1 MSIFESNRPWNNE
14 VKEKVKNADKVDIIN
29 FFEDLDKKWSIKSS
43 DMGGIVSGC
52 FESLNLNNLESIDIG
67 ILKLELEKAI
77 YETTLV
83 YTKFK
88 KLVPEYREYSGRW
101 NKIYEVIFYGERLIR
116 DTYLLHKTSD
126 ANHDALTNEDPDV
139 IFKYARY
146 VDESKKT
153 AYQCLLLYMIEQ
165 FAEDGFSKFGGNLYR
180 PLLKNGNNTHAWKKH
195 CTLKE
200 YIYQKTDHKLN
211 FNQWKNATSNAGNI
225 NSAEKYF
232 SEFMGPE
239 LQELKKDR
247 HLFAFKN
254 GNYITKYNISEEGE
268 LPYYDDIFIPYGTS
282 HPYITNFSVACK
294 YHDQD
299 FNNYDDIAED
309 DWFQIMD
316 KCPTFKSLL
325 DYQELPEDVQR
336 WLCVFMGRKCFKI
349 GDLDNW
355 QCLLYLLGQA
365 GTGKSTVLMKILQK
379 WYDEE
384 DVGIISNNIDT
395 KYGIKPHVNKFMV
408 LAPEISENFKM
419 EQTDWQLLVEGG
431 RNTYSEKYKN
441 DETIDWTLHM
451 TMGGNKIMRYKNNS
465 ESVSRRTVV
474 VNFWKKVIKTDT
486 AIDKK
491 LAKEMPAIIKLCVSA
506 YYSAIREHGVKGIWD
521 ILPRYFH
528 ENKEEME
535 QTTNALQN
543 FLKCGKIIYGEKLYV
558 PAKIFSQEFNEHIRE
573 NNLSKEQFTKDYY
586 GGIFTNNGI
595 KVLQQ
600 GSKEYPRGSGI
611 ILKRTMFFRG
621 IDVVS
626 DDNPDDDPE

>member
-1 MSIFESNRPWNNE
+1 MSIFEINRVWNND
-14 VKEKVKNADKVDIIN
+14 VKDKIKNADKDDIMN
-29 FFEDLDKKWSIKSS
+29 FFETLDKKWTVNSTTMSGIL
-43 DMGGIVSGC
+43 GGCYG
-52 FESLNLNNLESIDIG
+52 SLNINSLESVDIG
-67 ILKLELEKAI
+67 ILQLELQKAI
-77 YETTLV
+77 YETTLIF
-83 YTKFK
+83 TKFNRI
-88 KLVPEYREYSGRW
+88 VPDCEEYRGRW
-101 NKIYEVIFYGERLIR
+101 NRIYEVIFYGERLIR
-116 DTYLLHKTSD
+116 DIYLLHKTTET
-126 ANHDALTNEDPDV
+126 NHDPLCNEDPDV
-139 IFKYARY
+139 ISKYTRFT
-146 VDESKKT
+146 DESQKT

-165 FAEDGFSKFGGNLYR
+165 FSEHGFSKFGGNLYR
-180 PLLKNGNNTHAWKKH
+180 PFLKNGNNTHAWKKH
-195 CTLKE
+195 CTIKE
-200 YIYQKTDHKLN
+200 YLYQKTDHKLN
-211 FNQWKNATSNAGNI
+211 FSQWKNATQAAGNI
-225 NSAEKYF
+225 NSAKKYF
-232 SEFMGPE
+232 NEFMGPE
-239 LQELKKDR
+239 LPELKKDR

-254 GNYITKYNISEEGE
+254 GNYITKYNTSGDDDA
-268 LPYYDDIFIPYGTS
+268 PYYEDIFVPYGEK
-282 HPYITNFSVACK
+282 HPYITNFSVAAK
-294 YHDQD
+294 YHDQV
-299 FNNYDDIAED
+299 FNNYDEHKD
-309 DWFQIMD
+309 DWFKIIE

-325 DYQELPEDVQR
+325 DYQELPEEVQR

-474 VNFWKKVIKTDT
+474 VNFWKKVVKTDT

-491 LAKEMPAIIKLCVSA
+491 LAKEMPAIMKLCISA
-506 YYSAIREHGVKGIWD
+506 YYSATREHGIKGIWD

-528 ENKEEME
+528 ENKEDME

-543 FLKCGKIIYGEKLYV
+543 FLKSGKIVYGDKFYV
-558 PAKIFSQEFNEHIRE
+558 PAKVFCQEFNEHIRE
-573 NNLSKEQFTKDYY
+573 NNLAKEQFTKDYY

-611 ILKRTMFFRG
+611 ILKRTMFFKG

-626 DDNPDDDPE
+626 DDNNEEDPE